1 VRGYRW
7 FVLPAVAGI
16 LVAGFYLVRSLS
28 GDLVYYL
35 TTSEA
40 VERRE
45 EFPDGERFRLIGI
58 VVPGT
63 YDSDGRV
70 HSFEIT
76 DGATTVPIVLT
87 RTPPPLFQ
95 EDVAVLLDGFW
106 EGDRFSSDQAL
117 LRHEEDYQA
126 PEVTAPDDSPGDG

>member
-1 VRGYRW
+1 MRGYRW

-16 LVAGFYLVRSLS
+16 LVAGFYLVRSIS

-40 VERRE
+40 VERRG
-45 EFPDGERFRLIGI
+45 EFPDGNRFRLIGI
-58 VVPGT
+58 VVPGS
-63 YDSDGRV
+63 YSSDGLN
-70 HSFEIT
+70 HAFEIT
-76 DGATTVPIVLT
+76 DGATMVPVLLT

-95 EDVAVLLDGFW
+95 EDVAVLLDGYW
-106 EGDRFSSDQAL
+106 EGGRFTSDQAL

-126 PEVTAPDDSPGDG
+126 PEVTAPDDDPGGD